1 MTTPTLVL
9 PGDRAVLA
17 VSGPDRATFLQGLVS
32 NDVARAMQGTA
43 IHAAL
48 LTPQGRFLH
57 DFAIAPDGER
67 LLLDTDAA
75 GAEALRKRLSAY
87 RLRSKATIEILPG
100 WGVALL
106 LGGGA
111 AAAAGLPGEPGACAP
126 FEGGVALVDPR
137 LAALG
142 VRLVLPPEG
151 LSALGR
157 HGWPAGS
164 AADHEALRLSLGVPD
179 GARDMAD
186 GLLLENGYDELR
198 AIDWKKGCYVGQE
211 VTARMRYRGL
221 ARKRLVPVR
230 IEGAPPAPGAIV
242 TLDGEEAG
250 EMRSSAGDRGLA
262 LLRLEAIEACARDG
276 VALAS
281 GEARLV
287 PGRPAWLAT
296 EG

>member
-1 MTTPTLVL
+1 MTGPALVL

-32 NDVARAMQGTA
+32 NDIARAMRGEA

-57 DFAIAPDGER
+57 DFAIVPDGDR
-67 LLLDTDAA
+67 LLLDTDAT
-75 GAEALRKRLSAY
+75 GAEALRKRLAAY
-87 RLRSKATIEILPG
+87 RLRSKATIEILAG

-106 LGGGA
+106 VGDGA
-111 AAAAGLPGEPGACAP
+111 AAAIGLPGTPGACVA

-137 LAALG
+137 L
-142 VRLVLPPEG
+142 P
-151 LSALGR
+151 ALGR

-164 AADHEALRLSLGVPD
+164 VAAYEALRLSLGVPD

-221 ARKRLVPVR
+221 AKKRLVPVR
-230 IEGAPPAPGAIV
+230 IEGPPPPPGTIV
-242 TLDGEEAG
+242 TLDGQDAG

-262 LLRLEAIEACARDG
+262 LLRLEAIEACMRDG
-276 VALAS
+276 AVLSS

-287 PGRPAWLAT
+287 PGRPAWLAA

>member
-1 MTTPTLVL
+1 MEGDAFRVARIELDERSFLRRSPDVEHERAVAIADLLDANSFAPANHPGGPYALRLSIEENRLAIDVALAAGGDVDRLVL
-9 PGDRAVLA
+9 PR
-17 VSGPDRATFLQGLVS
+17 
-32 NDVARAMQGTA
+32 
-43 IHAAL
+43 
-48 LTPQGRFLH
+48 
-57 DFAIAPDGER
+57 
-67 LLLDTDAA
+67 
-75 GAEALRKRLSAY
+75 
-87 RLRSKATIEILPG
+87 
-100 WGVALL
+100 
-106 LGGGA
+106 
-111 AAAAGLPGEPGACAP
+111 
-126 FEGGVALVDPR
+126 EG

-142 VRLVLPPEG
+142 N
-151 LSALGR
+151 

-164 AADHEALRLSLGVPD
+164 TADHEALRLSLGVPD

-230 IEGAPPAPGAIV
+230 IEGPPPPPGAIV
-242 TLDGEEAG
+242 MLGDQEAG

-276 VALAS
+276 AVLSS

>member
-1 MTTPTLVL
+1 MTGPALVL

-32 NDVARAMQGTA
+32 NDVARAMGGEA

-57 DFAIAPDGER
+57 DFAVVPDGER

-75 GAEALRKRLSAY
+75 GAEALGKRLMAY
-87 RLRSKATIEILPG
+87 RLRSKATIEILAG

-106 LGGGA
+106 VGDNA
-111 AAAAGLPGEPGACAP
+111 PSAIGLPGTPGSCIA

-137 LAALG
+137 LPALG
-142 VRLVLPPEG
+142 LRLVLPPDG
-151 LSALGR
+151 LAALGR

-164 AADHEALRLSLGVPD
+164 VAAYEALRLSLGVPD

-221 ARKRLVPVR
+221 AKKRLVPVR
-230 IEGAPPAPGAIV
+230 IEGPPPPPGTIV
-242 TLDGEEAG
+242 TLDGQDAG

-262 LLRLEAIEACARDG
+262 LLRLEAIEACMRDG
-276 VALAS
+276 AVLSS

-287 PGRPAWLAT
+287 PGRPAWLAA

>member
-1 MTTPTLVL
+1 MTGPALVL

-17 VSGPDRATFLQGLVS
+17 IGGPDRRGFLQGLIS
-32 NDVARAMQGTA
+32 NDIARATASCA

-57 DFAIAPDGER
+57 DFAIVPDGDR
-67 LLLDTDAA
+67 LLLDTDAT
-75 GAEALRKRLSAY
+75 GAEALRKRLAAY
-87 RLRSKATIEILPG
+87 RLRSKATIEILAG

-106 LGGGA
+106 VGDGA
-111 AAAAGLPGEPGACAP
+111 AAAIGLPGTPGACVA

-137 LAALG
+137 LPALG
-142 VRLVLPPEG
+142 LRLVLPREG
-151 LSALGR
+151 LAALGN

-164 AADHEALRLSLGVPD
+164 TADHEALRLSLGVPD

-230 IEGAPPAPGAIV
+230 IEGPPPPPGAIV
-242 TLDGEEAG
+242 MLGDQEAG

-276 VALAS
+276 AVLSS

>member
-1 MTTPTLVL
+1 MTAPILVL

-17 VSGPDRATFLQGLVS
+17 IAGPDRATFLQGLVS

-57 DFAIAPDGER
+57 DFAIIPDGER
-67 LLLDTDAA
+67 LLVDTDAA

-87 RLRSKATIEILPG
+87 RLRSKATIEVLPG

-106 LGGGA
+106 LGKDA
-111 AAAAGLPGEPGACAP
+111 AAAAGLGADPGACAP

-137 LAALG
+137 LPALG

-151 LSALGR
+151 LAALSR
-157 HGWPAGS
+157 HGWPASPPS
-164 AADHEALRLSLGVPD
+164 AYEALRLSLGVPD

-221 ARKRLVPVR
+221 AKKRLVPVR
-230 IEGAPPAPGAIV
+230 IEGAPPAPGSVV
-242 TLDGEEAG
+242 TIGGEEAG
-250 EMRSSAGDRGLA
+250 EMRSAAGDRGLA

-276 VALAS
+276 AALS
-281 GEARLV
+281 CGEARLV
-287 PGRPAWLAT
+287 PGRPAWLAP